1 MQRHL
6 VASVLEHR
14 ISKDQ
19 VQLVWDYR
27 KDFLDFEQVRM
38 KKANQTLIVLGQET
52 VYQRGWEQVSGQ
64 QGIKEEHR
72 RQSD

>member
-1 MQRHL
+1 
-6 VASVLEHR
+6 
-14 ISKDQ
+14 
-19 VQLVWDYR
+19 
-27 KDFLDFEQVRM
+27 M